1 MTPSRTV
8 DVCAAVV
15 MRGRRFL
22 LATRPDGTHLAG
34 QWEFPGGK
42 VHAGE
47 TLAACI
53 VRELEEEL
61 GVTVSGP
68 AEIAVVEHEYPEKRI
83 RLHFMR
89 CTLAE
94 SAELKPQDGQQA
106 GWFTPEEMAG
116 LELAGADREFV
127 RSQKAEGLEGLIKLP
142 CRIEVAPRCE
152 QATHPVTG
160 Q

>member
-1 MTPSRTV
+1 MTKLWI

-34 QWEFPGGK
+34 HWEFPGGK

-53 VRELEEEL
+53 IRELEEEL
-61 GVTVSGP
+61 GVTVADP
-68 AEIAVVEHEYPEKRI
+68 VEIAVIEHVYPEKRI

-89 CTLAE
+89 CTLADA
-94 SAELKPQDGQQA
+94 AEPKPQDGQQVD
-106 GWFTPEEMAG
+106 WFTPEEMEE
-116 LELAGADREFV
+116 LHLAGADREF
-127 RSQKAEGLEGLIKLP
+127 IKKLKSK
-142 CRIEVAPRCE
+142 R
-152 QATHPVTG
+152 
-160 Q
+160 